1 LVSVSFWFL
10 FIDIFWLFTY
20 LYAKYKPFILGKKC
34 CTTEKTWCHITLLPP
49 YQRHLFPHG
58 GCSGEVRLLFHQ
70 KSLNKST
77 IASKM
82 ASIMVAHAQGCD
94 VILKKSGRLYQIL
107 MSYLGKITEQ
117 IAICSPANNSHNI
130 SIMGY

>member
-1 LVSVSFWFL
+1 MLNISLLFL
-10 FIDIFWLFTY
+10 EKNVAPLKKPGVILHSY
-20 LYAKYKPFILGKKC
+20 LPISATSLQWP
-34 CTTEKTWCHITLLPP
+34 
-49 YQRHLFPHG
+49 LFPHG
-58 GCSGEVRLLFHQ
+58 GRSGEVRLLFHQ

-94 VILKKSGRLYQIL
+94 VILKKSGRLFQIL